1 MFTSFSSIR
10 ELEFGMKTNLM
21 DFTKKKRIRW
31 GREKKIRWRLFDITK
46 IKCLENSCTRKI
58 A

>member
-21 DFTKKKRIRW
+21 DFTKKK
-31 GREKKIRWRLFDITK
+31 GSDGEGKKNQMAFI
-46 IKCLENSCTRKI
+46 
-58 A
+58 